1 MPVRLSSKVLLLAAV
16 ALVLAGLPALST
28 AAPAPALPPERPAQA
43 TTLGPGWMCVTRL
56 ESIPR
61 GSSEAIEVD
70 LEVGDAPTG
79 DTTGR
84 ICQPVDIIETMG
96 VGIAGLSSASFQTDP
111 SDMRIRD
118 RINTELPTNFTW
130 IVNATG
136 AELSSHN
143 VIVYAFV
150 DDPDRSTG
158 FRSVARV
165 PLRITI
171 GAAPKN
177 FGEQVLAFIS
187 STKEI
192 LLALGALLTALV
204 AFRGQIKKLFERN
217 PPAAN

>member
-1 MPVRLSSKVLLLAAV
+1 MPVRLTSRRLLFVCITLI
-16 ALVLAGLPALST
+16 LAGLPALSA
-28 AAPAPALPPERPAQA
+28 AAPAPLPTGDRPAQTGA
-43 TTLGPGWMCVTRL
+43 LGPGWMCVSAPG
-56 ESIPR
+56 SIAR
-61 GSSEAIEVD
+61 GSSETIEVD
-70 LEVGDAPTG
+70 LEVGDVPTG

-84 ICQPVDIIETMG
+84 VCQPVDIIESMG
-96 VGIAGLSSASFQTDP
+96 VGISGLSAASFQTDP
-111 SDMRIRD
+111 LEMRIRD
-118 RINTELPTNFTW
+118 RIDPDLPTNFTW

-150 DDPDRSTG
+150 DDPNRSTG

-171 GAAPKN
+171 TEAPKS
-177 FGEQVLAFIS
+177 FVQQVLAFIS

-204 AFRGQIKKLFERN
+204 AFRGQIKKAFEKN
-217 PPAAN
+217 PPAAS